1 MACLV
6 VGCDLFLML
15 GDHPALLLCA
25 DADLDE
31 GTVDIFLLNKASSGF
46 RCVDGGLVHEIL
58 KIRSGEA
65 CSGLSHLFEVHIIS
79 QRFAFAMNFQ
89 DLLTASDIRTANAH
103 FPIKTAGTEDC
114 RIQNIHTVGCCH
126 DDDASL

>member
-1 MACLV
+1 MNRSHIRKHMEEDRMACLV

-46 RCVDGGLVHEIL
+46 RCVDGGLVHEIQ
-58 KIRSGEA
+58 IRRREA

-79 QRFAFAMNFQ
+79 QRFAFAM
-89 DLLTASDIRTANAH
+89 
-103 FPIKTAGTEDC
+103 
-114 RIQNIHTVGCCH
+114 
-126 DDDASL
+126 